1 MLKQADIYNCYVKPF
16 RIVEQLDLKC
26 GYEKS
31 FKMMDR
37 YLLRNR
43 YLLGIEKSRLDHQK
57 LVSICEQMQMPEK
70 FVDQFFDN
78 VADANLVLL
87 GFEEGIES
95 CTYKIYLEYWD
106 KIRTQM
112 SVKQSSAE
120 PVALFQGFKWNAMD
134 NSRAV
139 LTDYIYYPLLKVD
152 EIIERIGRLG
162 LPGEDTSVFDMA
174 REIIS
179 RAARLA
185 GNQPFIY
192 VEASEGDN
200 PRNSFDINLY
210 PAGMTLQSIRSS
222 VAQLFRHYAISNGEF
237 DLLYSRLGSRPL
249 GHLSGGIDRNRKD
262 FFTVYYENQ
271 PEK

>member
-1 MLKQADIYNCYVKPF
+1 MLKQADIYDCYIKPF
-16 RIVEQLDLKC
+16 RIIEQLDLKC

-37 YLLRNR
+37 HLLRNR

-57 LVSICEQMQMPEK
+57 LASICEQMNMPEK
-70 FVDQFFDN
+70 VADQFFDN

-87 GFEEGIES
+87 GFEEGIEG

-106 KIRTQM
+106 KIHREL
-112 SVKQSSAE
+112 SVKQSSDE
-120 PVALFQGFKWNAMD
+120 PVPMFQGFKWNAMD
-134 NSRAV
+134 NSQAV
-139 LTDYIYYPLLKVD
+139 LTDYFYYPLLKVD
-152 EIIERIGRLG
+152 QIIERIGRLG
-162 LPGEDTSVFDMA
+162 MQGEDSSVFDMA

-179 RAARLA
+179 RAAEFA
-185 GNQPFIY
+185 GNQRFIY
-192 VEASEGDN
+192 LEASEGDN

-222 VAQLFRHYAISNGEF
+222 VAQLFRHYAISNAEL
-237 DLLYSRLGSRPL
+237 DLLYSQLGSRPL
-249 GHLSGGIDRNRKD
+249 GHLSGGVDRTGKD

-271 PEK
+271 PE